1 MLRRALAIVAIALVV
16 LDVGVLQFRVPH
28 GQKKVEGVVP
38 KGDTLVLSRTLD
50 NIHVL
55 VVNDQGSLR
64 LIVAYRKHQRWHG
77 LRVAKAPAGSH
88 AAWAATEGSGPVPA
102 FSAVYGRA
110 PGNSVVVRWRDGTT
124 SPVVPENGIYL
135 ALRRGHLRPDG
146 VDLNPAPAP

>member
-1 MLRRALAIVAIALVV
+1 MSRRILAIVAALLFV
-16 LDVGVLQFRVPH
+16 LDIIVLVSLPSGEKH
-28 GQKKVEGVVP
+28 LADVLP
-38 KGDTLVLSRTLD
+38 KRDALVLSRTLD
-50 NIHVL
+50 KIHVL
-55 VVNDQGSLR
+55 VVNDRGSLR
-64 LIVAYRKHQRWHG
+64 LIVAYEQRKRWHS

-124 SPVVPENGIYL
+124 SPVVPEQGVYL
-135 ALRRGHLRPDG
+135 ALRRGRVRPDG